1 MEAAEKQL
9 RRLIAMDAALA
20 SPDGLRLAEFATEH
34 AIDAKTARRL
44 MSSIRACGLEI
55 ATKRI
60 DEPGGHYSIN
70 RYVGRFRM
78 FTMHVH
84 RQVSDI

>member
-34 AIDAKTARRL
+34 GIDDKTARRL
-44 MSSIRACGLEI
+44 VNSIRACGLEVKS
-55 ATKRI
+55 KRI
-60 DEPGGHYSIN
+60 DEPGGHYSIS
-70 RYVGRFRM
+70 RYAGRFRM
-78 FTMHVH
+78 FTMHLH
-84 RQVSDI
+84 RQATDI

>member
-20 SPDGLRLAEFATEH
+20 SPDGLRIVEFATEH
-34 AIDAKTARRL
+34 GIDAKTARRL
-44 MSSIRACGLEI
+44 MSSLRSCGMEI

-60 DEPGGHYSIN
+60 DEDGGHYSIN
-70 RYVGRFRM
+70 RYMGRFRM

-84 RQVSDI
+84 RQATDI

>member
-9 RRLIAMDAALA
+9 RRLIALDASLA
-20 SPDGLRLAEFATEH
+20 SPEGLRLAEFAKQQG
-34 AIDAKTARRL
+34 IDVKTARRL
-44 MSSIRACGLEI
+44 VASIRACGLEI

-60 DEPGGHYSIN
+60 NEDGGHYSIN

-78 FTMHVH
+78 FTMHLH
-84 RQVSDI
+84 RKSQGE

>member
-20 SPDGLRLAEFATEH
+20 SPDGLRITEFATEH

-44 MSSIRACGLEI
+44 MYSLRGCGMEI
-55 ATKRI
+55 ATQRI
-60 DEPGGHYSIN
+60 DEAGGHYSVS
-70 RYVGRFRM
+70 RYVGRFRA
-78 FTMHVH
+78 FTMHLH
-84 RQVSDI
+84 RKSQGE